1 MPGSIE
7 STSPDHGTVSVPP
20 RFAVVRSGDEVVSV
34 EPQPASRST
43 AATGKSVRFIIP
55 PIGGMTLGLTVCQL
69 RTSGRACSKASLADV
84 PMSG

>member
-20 RFAVVRSGDEVVSV
+20 CLAAVRSEDDVVSV
-34 EPQPASRST
+34 EPQPASTSS
-43 AATGKSVRFIIP
+43 AATEKSILFIIP
-55 PIGGMTLGLTVCQL
+55 PIGGMTRGLTVCQL